1 MILHFDGT
9 PTQEMYERTIKQI
22 ACNPLCEDSRL
33 AIEILRKMI
42 KAKIRKQ
49 KIRKIWDMK

>member
-1 MILHFDGT
+1 MIYFEGT

-33 AIEILRKMI
+33 AIDILRKMV
-42 KAKIRKQ
+42 KAKRRKE
-49 KIRKIWDMK
+49 KIRKIWCLK

>member
-1 MILHFDGT
+1 MILCFDGK

-33 AIEILRKMI
+33 AIDLLRKMV
-42 KAKIRKQ
+42 KAKRRKE
-49 KIRKIWDMK
+49 KIRKIWYIK